1 MNVSINQ
8 LVKTLLQKESLEQC
22 SLSEL
27 TSYAER
33 NPYFGAAQLLLAKK
47 LQVESSEKYEE
58 QYQKTL
64 LYFHNPLWVE
74 HLLNDTGKAE
84 VGGSRLE
91 EEGVGE
97 LEVGGSRLEGEEVE
111 RLESL
116 QVDKEG
122 EVGELEVRGLEVGG
136 SRLEGEEV
144 ERLESLQVDKEEEVD
159 RLVSL
164 QVERVNTE
172 EKELVREE
180 DKMEEI
186 ESLTSSVEVQ
196 EVSIVEQKEEPE
208 VPGPVEVV
216 SQGNDLLFE
225 PYHTVD
231 YFASQGIKFKEE
243 ERPTDEFGKQLKS
256 FTDWLKTLK
265 RLPATELAKN
275 VSVQSEQKVEQLAG
289 QSITDRE
296 VLTEAMAEVWEKQGN
311 SLKAI
316 QIYSKLSLL
325 EPAKSAYFAAKIE
338 ELKKKN

>member
-8 LVKTLLQKESLEQC
+8 LVKTLLQKDSLEQC
-22 SLSEL
+22 SLPEL
-27 TSYAER
+27 TAYAER

-47 LQVESSEKYEE
+47 LQTEASDKYEE

-74 HLLNDTGKAE
+74 HLLNETGGARVEEVKEVGDTEME
-84 VGGSRLE
+84 VGGSS
-91 EEGVGE
+91 
-97 LEVGGSRLEGEEVE
+97 LEVGGTGLEVGSSRLEVGEVDREVEVE
-111 RLESL
+111 RL
-116 QVDKEG
+116 K
-122 EVGELEVRGLEVGG
+122 
-136 SRLEGEEV
+136 
-144 ERLESLQVDKEEEVD
+144 SLQVDKEEELRKD
-159 RLVSL
+159 
-164 QVERVNTE
+164 EEVNTIETEIVSE
-172 EKELVREE
+172 EVKMEQLDSSLENNAELVEVALEE
-180 DKMEEI
+180 VK
-186 ESLTSSVEVQ
+186 VEPV
-196 EVSIVEQKEEPE
+196 I
-208 VPGPVEVV
+208 PGPVDVV
-216 SQGNDLLFE
+216 NQGNDLVFE

-231 YFASQGIKFKEE
+231 YFASQGIKFREE

-265 RLPATELAKN
+265 RLPATELTKN
-275 VSVQSEQKVEQLAG
+275 ISQQSEQKVEQLAG

-311 SLKAI
+311 TLKAI

>member
-8 LVKTLLQKESLEQC
+8 LVKTLLQKESLEHC
-22 SLSEL
+22 SLPEL
-27 TSYAER
+27 TAYAER

-47 LQVESSEKYEE
+47 LQVEASDKYEE

-84 VGGSRLE
+84 VKGLE
-91 EEGVGE
+91 EQKVEK
-97 LEVGGSRLEGEEVE
+97 LEVGGSRLEEQEVE
-111 RLESL
+111 RLESS
-116 QVDKEG
+116 QVNKD
-122 EVGELEVRGLEVGG
+122 
-136 SRLEGEEV
+136 
-144 ERLESLQVDKEEEVD
+144 EEVD
-159 RLVSL
+159 
-164 QVERVNTE
+164 RVNTE
-172 EKELVREE
+172 EKEIVRKE

-186 ESLTSSVEVQ
+186 VSLSNNVAVQ
-196 EVSIVEQKEEPE
+196 EVIIAEQKEEP
-208 VPGPVEVV
+208 VIPGPVEVV
-216 SQGNDLLFE
+216 NQGNDLLFE

>member
-8 LVKTLLQKESLEQC
+8 LVKTLLQKDTLEQC
-22 SLSEL
+22 SLPEL
-27 TSYAER
+27 TAYAER

-47 LQVESSEKYEE
+47 LQTEASDKYEE

-74 HLLNDTGKAE
+74 HLLNDTGGA
-84 VGGSRLE
+84 
-91 EEGVGE
+91 
-97 LEVGGSRLEGEEVE
+97 
-111 RLESL
+111 
-116 QVDKEG
+116 
-122 EVGELEVRGLEVGG
+122 GLEVGG
-136 SRLEGEEV
+136 SKLEVEEAEREKEVEGLEVGSSRLEVGREEEV
-144 ERLESLQVDKEEEVD
+144 ERLTGLQVDKEEEVDRLESLQVDKEEED
-159 RLVSL
+159 RKIEEVEEVKTIEKEIVSEEVKMEQL
-164 QVERVNTE
+164 ESSLELAEDTME
-172 EKELVREE
+172 EKKAELV
-180 DKMEEI
+180 I
-186 ESLTSSVEVQ
+186 
-196 EVSIVEQKEEPE
+196 
-208 VPGPVEVV
+208 PGPVDVA

-265 RLPATELAKN
+265 RLPATELTKN
-275 VSVQSEQKVEQLAG
+275 ISQQSEQKVEQLAG

-311 SLKAI
+311 TLKAI